1 MSQQPTYEE
10 LLQENLQLIGQVTIL
25 EKSFAAL
32 KDLSDSDPY
41 PVLQFSKN
49 GQVLMYSNKAGQDII
64 EYLDNPNNLKKK
76 QAWYD
81 RIRETFASGKKA
93 TIELDK
99 GSDVFRGKLILIPNT
114 KLNYV
119 SVYAADIS
127 AIKRARQS
135 ALANEDKY
143 RSILGAM
150 EFGLV
155 ELNEKGIIQRAYP
168 YFCQA
173 LGYNPEELIGQN
185 ANRILMP
192 LEWANYMR
200 EKRILRSM
208 GQAEVLEVQMKKKN
222 GELVWMMVS
231 STSIYNQNNQA
242 MGTLEVHLDITERK
256 TFQEELRTAKQKA
269 EASNFAKEKFLAN
282 MSHEIRTP
290 LNAINGLTELLFDLR
305 PSKAQKDYLSAI
317 KTSSDNLLVIIN
329 DILDYSK
336 IETGNLSLEKVGFD
350 LKKTISS
357 QMQAFKLKALENSVD
372 LRLVEDDRVS
382 DVLIGDSVRIGQVI
396 TNLLSNAIKFTPN
409 GTVALAYE
417 LLESNKESNL
427 IEFQVIDNG
436 VGINP
441 ENLQEIFESFK
452 QEDDSIS
459 RKFGGT
465 GLGLAITQQ
474 LVELH
479 DSKLKVE
486 SQKGLGSTFSFK
498 VRFNIGV
505 RADLPIDGRINRGN
519 LAFQNLTILLA
530 EDHEINQI
538 VARNLLEKFGASVE
552 VAENGREV
560 LKMLMKKRYD
570 VVLMDMQM
578 PKMNGLTATRSIRNK
593 MGLMGLN
600 IPIVAVTANV
610 HPTERQKCMDAGMNG
625 YVTKPYDPEEIIHAI
640 AKVVNPRKIKRK
652 ALKNVEKNLK
662 ENTAASSTAQ
672 GKLYDLT
679 NLKKLSGGND
689 DFVRKMVLLFLDKIP
704 KNIAKLELSLEQ
716 KDYKNLG
723 NVAHMI
729 RPTITSLRIDTASQ
743 ALRSIENYAKNLTS
757 LELLPKLMITVKT
770 DLKLVINQMRQEL
783 EAEPVNE

>member
-1 MSQQPTYEE
+1 
-10 LLQENLQLIGQVTIL
+10 
-25 EKSFAAL
+25 
-32 KDLSDSDPY
+32 
-41 PVLQFSKN
+41 
-49 GQVLMYSNKAGQDII
+49 MYSNRAAQDII
-64 EYLDNPNNLKKK
+64 EYLDDPNNLKKK
-76 QAWYD
+76 QAWYE
-81 RIRETFASGKKA
+81 RISKAFDSGEKS

-99 GSDVFRGKLILIPNT
+99 GSGFFRGTMIPNRDE
-114 KLNYV
+114 NYV

-143 RSILGAM
+143 RSILETM
-150 EFGLV
+150 EFGLL

-168 YFCQA
+168 YFCRA
-173 LGYNPEELIGQN
+173 LGYEPEELIGQN

-200 EKRILRSM
+200 EKRIRRSM
-208 GQAEVLEVQMKKKN
+208 GQTEVLEVQMKKKS

-231 STSIYNQNNQA
+231 SASIYNEFNEA
-242 MGTLEVHLDITERK
+242 TGTLEVHLDITERK
-256 TFQEELRTAKQKA
+256 KFEDELRTAKQKA

-290 LNAINGLTELLFDLR
+290 LNAINGLTDLLFDLR

-336 IETGNLSLEKVGFD
+336 IETGNLSLEEVGFD

-357 QMQAFKLKALENSVD
+357 QMQAFKLKAMENSVD

-382 DVLIGDSVRIGQVI
+382 EVLIGDSVRIGQVL
-396 TNLLSNAIKFTPN
+396 TNLLGNAIKFTPN

-417 LLESNKESNL
+417 LLESDKESNL

-436 VGINP
+436 VGIDK
-441 ENLQEIFESFK
+441 ENLQEIFQSFK

-465 GLGLAITQQ
+465 GLGLAITKQ

-498 VRFNIGV
+498 VRFKVGKKT
-505 RADLPIDGRINRGN
+505 DLPVDDRINKGD
-519 LAFQNLTILLA
+519 LAFENLTILLA

-538 VARNLLEKFGASVE
+538 LACNLLEKFGAKVE

-560 LKMLMKKRYD
+560 LKMLMKKPYD

-578 PKMNGLTATRSIRNK
+578 PKMNGLTATRSIREK
-593 MGLMGLN
+593 MGLK

-610 HPTERQKCMDAGMNG
+610 LPSERQKCFDAGMNG
-625 YVTKPYDPEEIIHAI
+625 YVAKPYDPEVIVDAI
-640 AKVVNPRKIKRK
+640 AKVVNPKKIKRK
-652 ALKNVEKNLK
+652 ALKKVEQNLK
-662 ENTAASSTAQ
+662 ENAAGSSTAQ

-689 DFVRKMVLLFLDKIP
+689 DFVRKMILMFLEKIP
-704 KNIAKLELSLEQ
+704 KSIDELEASLQQ

-723 NVAHMI
+723 NTAHRI
-729 RPTITSLRIDTASQ
+729 RPTITSLRIETAST
-743 ALRSIENYAKNLTS
+743 ALRSIEEYAKNQVK
-757 LELLPKLMITVKT
+757 LELLPELMSTVKT
-770 DLKLVINQMRQEL
+770 DLTSVIVRMQQEL
-783 EAEPVNE
+783 ASEPVLD